1 MTRRYPFILF
11 MLLPALLSC
20 NSFNGQAKKYQSP
33 KGYKL
38 TEPQRFR
45 VRESMQEISG
55 IVLFP
60 DEHHIYAINDEQGKV
75 FKIDVTTDKPYPTTK
90 FDRSGDYEDLVYTPK
105 GWLILKSNGTLYQIH
120 DTFTDSVT
128 STEYHFPKSGKQEFE
143 SIYLDTPSNSVLMI
157 CKQCDE
163 DKAQR
168 ATSAYRFHLDNLRFD
183 TDPAYRI
190 DVTEIARLGGVDI
203 KNFRPSAAAI
213 HPKEN
218 RLYIISSVNQM
229 LVITG
234 LDGKVQEVY
243 HLKHKLFEQPEGL
256 SFAPNGDMYI
266 SNEAGEGIADILKF
280 SYRP

>member
-1 MTRRYPFILF
+1 MLC

-55 IVLFP
+55 IQLFP
-60 DEHHIYAINDEQGKV
+60 DERHIFAINDEQGKI
-75 FKIDVTTDKPYPTTK
+75 FRIDLAADKPYPTTK

-105 GWLILKSNGTLYQIH
+105 GWLVLKSNGTLYQVH
-120 DTFTDSVT
+120 DTFTDSVVST
-128 STEYHFPKSGKQEFE
+128 SYHFSKKGKQEFE
-143 SIYLDTPSNSVLMI
+143 SVYLDTSSNSVILV
-157 CKQCDE
+157 CKQCEE
-163 DKAQR
+163 DKGQR
-168 ATSAYRFHLDNLRFD
+168 ATSAYRFRLDNMTFD
-183 TDPAYRI
+183 DDPAYRI
-190 DVTEIARLGGVDI
+190 DVNEIGKLAGIDM

-213 HPKEN
+213 HPKEH
-218 RLYIISSVNQM
+218 RLYILSSVNQM

-243 HLKHKLFEQPEGL
+243 NLKHKLFEQPEGL

-280 SYRP
+280 SYKP